1 MKLNRRKFLKYGSIG
16 SLGLLPSISC
26 NYFGEQERSIE
37 RDFFEI
43 DKILSQPVMDLS
55 VLKEPIIIASLEL
68 KRYKNNFIFII

>member
-55 VLKEPIIIASLEL
+55 VLKEVMEYNERLQNE
-68 KRYKNNFIFII
+68 KNSI